1 MAGQQEKRNLF
12 DGREDEFEW
21 VSNNEAKRRCVCPQ
35 ERGRQAREILELDTL
50 VKCGKI
56 SPTVAPDLMAK
67 ITSRTAPMSLAA
79 ALIALSLT
87 PMQTVTGKTDKPS
100 SIKSTRK

>member
-1 MAGQQEKRNLF
+1 MANQHEVYNRFVGH
-12 DGREDEFEW
+12 DDEVEW
-21 VSNNEAKRRCVCPQ
+21 ITEEEAKRRYVSPQ

-56 SPTVAPDLMAK
+56 NPSIAPDLMAQ

-79 ALIALSLT
+79 ALLALSLT
-87 PMQTVTGKTDKPS
+87 PMQMVTGNIEKPAL
-100 SIKSTRK
+100 IKSSRK

>member
-1 MAGQQEKRNLF
+1 MANQQEKCNLF

-21 VSNNEAKRRCVCPQ
+21 VSNNEAKRRCLCSQ
-35 ERGRQAREILELDTL
+35 ERGRQAREILELDML

-56 SPTVAPDLMAK
+56 NPSVAPALMAK

-79 ALIALSLT
+79 ALLALSLT
-87 PMQTVTGKTDKPS
+87 PMHPVAGKTEKPS
-100 SIKSTRK
+100 SIKSTQK

>member
-1 MAGQQEKRNLF
+1 MAIPQKKHNLF
-12 DGREDEFEW
+12 EGREDEFEW
-21 VSNNEAKRRCVCPQ
+21 VSKEEAKCRCVCPQ
-35 ERGRQAREILELDTL
+35 ERGRQAREILELDML

-56 SPTVAPDLMAK
+56 NPTVAPDLMAK

-87 PMQTVTGKTDKPS
+87 PMQPVAGKTEKPS
-100 SIKSTRK
+100 AIKATQK